1 MQLTILNEQK
11 HELSNI
17 STMKIIM
24 VLDTLSVP
32 LLNLIQKENKLIF
45 VKIAKVILFVGQ
57 IIN

>member
-17 STMKIIM
+17 STMEIIM

>member
-17 STMKIIM
+17 STMEIIM

-45 VKIAKVILFVGQ
+45 VKIAKVLLFVWQ

>member
-17 STMKIIM
+17 STMEIIM

-32 LLNLIQKENKLIF
+32 LLNLIQKEHKLIF
-45 VKIAKVILFVGQ
+45 VKIAKVFLFVRQ

>member
-17 STMKIIM
+17 STMEIIM

-45 VKIAKVILFVGQ
+45 VKIAKVILCVGQ

>member
-17 STMKIIM
+17 STMEIIM

-45 VKIAKVILFVGQ
+45 VKIAKVLLFVGQ